1 MLVRKLPL
9 ENMIR
14 LKGSVPMLGLL
25 RVLGIHSKNV
35 GDASMIAGAK
45 QAINV
50 NQAGKRP
57 RRERATA
64 ESEEKDFIAI
74 FIGIHEIPIRV
85 ADILQ

>member
-1 MLVRKLPL
+1 MLVRELPL

-14 LKGSVPMLGLL
+14 PKGSVPMLSPL

-35 GDASMIAGAK
+35 GDASMIACAK

-50 NQAGKRP
+50 NQTGKRP
-57 RRERATA
+57 CRECATA

-74 FIGIHEIPIRV
+74 FIGVHEISICI
-85 ADILQ
+85 ADVLQ